1 MEGAIEVIDV
11 VADIVNGET
20 SHTKSFLHL
29 CNGCLHSRVFPDLLS
44 ELTLEIFCLPFFL
57 IRAIEI
63 RKVKQVVARV
73 EFVAA
78 CILSVYRQCVE
89 LRVVEEYKP

>member
-1 MEGAIEVIDV
+1 
-11 VADIVNGET
+11 
-20 SHTKSFLHL
+20 
-29 CNGCLHSRVFPDLLS
+29 VFPDLLS

-78 CILSVYRQCVE
+78 CILSVYGQCVE
-89 LRVVEEYKP
+89 LRVVEEYKSFGGIVDSLPSRQRSFSLRSS